1 MIKISKLNRLSIV
14 AKRNR
19 PRVVTTTIYGD
30 DKPQY
35 YVRDIQYPNRAYQ
48 NIVRD
53 CSNLT

>member
-1 MIKISKLNRLSIV
+1 MIKTSKLIRLSIV

-35 YVRDIQYPNRAYQ
+35 YVRDIQYPNRE
-48 NIVRD
+48 IK
-53 CSNLT
+53 S